1 MTLMSEDYRAGFAR
15 RLRWLMDA
23 RGLNVKSLLWAM
35 GETPEKA
42 AKVNVWLRGER
53 LPSFV
58 ALIKLHRAL
67 RCSWRELM
75 GE

>member
-1 MTLMSEDYRAGFAR
+1 MPSDDIRADFAR

-23 RGLNVKSLLWAM
+23 RGLNAKSLLWAM
-35 GETPEKA
+35 DETPEKTT
-42 AKVNVWLRGER
+42 KVYAWLSGER
-53 LPSFV
+53 VPSYEG
-58 ALIKLHRAL
+58 LLKLHRAL